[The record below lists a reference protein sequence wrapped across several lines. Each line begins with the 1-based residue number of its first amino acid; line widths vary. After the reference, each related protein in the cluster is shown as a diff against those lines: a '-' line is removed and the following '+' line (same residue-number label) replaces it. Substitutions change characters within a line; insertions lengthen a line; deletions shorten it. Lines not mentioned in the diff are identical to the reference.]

1 MKNSFKRWVYHATKA
16 PKVINSEEFE
26 MMEAQGW
33 ADSPAKFAK
42 IADFGI
48 DENNAEM
55 VQTLGEALEGV
66 KDAANGALNIDKMDG
81 KALEEY
87 ARKHFNV
94 ELDRRRSV
102 KALRKQVSEL
112 VGA

>member
-1 MKNSFKRWVYHATKA
+1 MKQSFKQWVYHATKA

-26 MMEAQGW
+26 VMEAQGW

-48 DENNAEM
+48 DESNAEM
-55 VQTLGEALEGV
+55 VQTLGEAMEGV

-81 KALEEY
+81 KTLEEY
-87 ARKHFNV
+87 ARTNFNV
-94 ELDRRRSV
+94 ELDRSRSV
-102 KALRKQVSEL
+102 KALRIQVKKL